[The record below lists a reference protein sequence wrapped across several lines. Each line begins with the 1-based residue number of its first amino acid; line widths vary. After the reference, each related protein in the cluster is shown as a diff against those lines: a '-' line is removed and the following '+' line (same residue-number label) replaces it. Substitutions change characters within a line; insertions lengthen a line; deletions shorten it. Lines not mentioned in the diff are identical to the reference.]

1 MKWVTI
7 TPDRAAFPSLM
18 RCHQQLL
25 NITVTRI
32 RGEVDV
38 LQTTIIKTSSRPLLH
53 AGWAANHQKR
63 EPFAAKVR
71 VSYPFV
77 GYLFLLLAFALL
89 GLFIVALAYRSGW
102 AAVAGVA
109 LGCSLVAAVVGFRE
123 GAVKLAQSRR
133 EGDPRHNV
141 SIFSEPLRQEEV
153 DQYYVNYRGG
163 RRRAQLAVALRASR
177 PNQSEAPE
185 AVVPS
190 RLSA

>member
-1 MKWVTI
+1 MNRLTNKGHESAGRVG
-7 TPDRAAFPSLM
+7 
-18 RCHQQLL
+18 RC
-25 NITVTRI
+25 
-32 RGEVDV
+32 E
-38 LQTTIIKTSSRPLLH
+38 S
-53 AGWAANHQKR
+53 
-63 EPFAAKVR
+63 R
-71 VSYPFV
+71 VSYPYM
-77 GYLFLLLAFALL
+77 GYLFLLLASALL
-89 GLFIVALAYRSGW
+89 GQFVVALAYRSGW

-109 LGCSLVAAVVGFRE
+109 LGGSLVAVVVCFRK

-141 SIFSEPLRQEEV
+141 SIFSEPLSQEEL

-163 RRRAQLAVALRASR
+163 QRRAELAVALRASR